1 MNSLVDE
8 NFVEIAEFEFASPE
22 EINFNLI
29 RRGYWTDGNPVGVG
43 ESAAMA
49 LAIENDGIVASNN
62 LSDVVDICD
71 DYGIP
76 IITSSVILAF
86 CLELKIMS
94 RDEIESVWQKIL
106 IETKQILP
114 RETFEEYYRELF
126 DRDCKKLLKGYDL
139 ENHYKNEKKNKD

>member
-1 MNSLVDE
+1 M
-8 NFVEIAEFEFASPE
+8 
-22 EINFNLI
+22 
-29 RRGYWTDGNPVGVG
+29 
-43 ESAAMA
+43 
-49 LAIENDGIVASNN
+49 ASNN
-62 LSDVVDICD
+62 LSDVVDICE

-114 RETFEEYYRELF
+114 RETFEEYYRVFFLMMRVLAEIIEF
-126 DRDCKKLLKGYDL
+126 
-139 ENHYKNEKKNKD
+139 

>member
-1 MNSLVDE
+1 M
-8 NFVEIAEFEFASPE
+8 
-22 EINFNLI
+22 
-29 RRGYWTDGNPVGVG
+29 
-43 ESAAMA
+43 
-49 LAIENDGIVASNN
+49 ASNN

-86 CLELKIMS
+86 CLELNIMS

-139 ENHYKNEKKNKD
+139 ENHYKK